1 MNAPSFWRQ
10 LLLAL
15 ALSVLGVVLHGTLS
29 MILGGSVSI
38 RLTLLAVTMAY
49 VLFLLHSSPARS
61 GRWLAALACLGLA
74 GLLML
79 LNPALWLWLL
89 LLTGFIWLL
98 RSLQSYNSL
107 IPAAIDALICV
118 LALAAAI
125 ATARHSGSLFLSL
138 WSYFL
143 IQALLVLL
151 PMTRPL
157 KPHPA
162 ASAEVDFD
170 ISYRNAEAALRRLSL
185 RS

>member
-1 MNAPSFWRQ
+1 MNPHSFWRQ

-15 ALSVLGVVLHGTLS
+15 ALSVLGAVLHTTLS
-29 MILGGSVSI
+29 MILGASISI
-38 RLTLLAVTMAY
+38 RISLLTVTMVY
-49 VLFLLHSSPARS
+49 LLFLLQASPARS
-61 GRWLAALACLGLA
+61 GRLLATLAYLALS

-98 RSLQSYNSL
+98 RSLQSYDSL
-107 IPAAIDALICV
+107 IPAAIDALLCA

-125 ATARHSGSLFLSL
+125 ATARHSGSLFLCL

-143 IQALLVLL
+143 VQALLALL
-151 PMTRPL
+151 PITQ
-157 KPHPA
+157 PA
-162 ASAEVDFD
+162 ENITASSADVDFD
-170 ISYRNAEAALRRLSL
+170 TWHRNAEAALRRLAL